1 MVRLYSGDWLCM
13 RHLYNKPVLASSM
26 HNTWTTRPQHHGK
39 VRAFAGEKKKKKK
52 KKRFRKIVHCICIHV
67 SQRGREGSA
76 YLTL

>member
-39 VRAFAGEKKKKKK
+39 VRAFAGERKQRKKK
-52 KKRFRKIVHCICIHV
+52 ICIGISV
-67 SQRGREGSA
+67 FCQPNGGGR
-76 YLTL
+76 

>member
-39 VRAFAGEKKKKKK
+39 VRAFAGERKQRKKNMYRYFCVLSAK
-52 KKRFRKIVHCICIHV
+52 
-67 SQRGREGSA
+67 RGRKVVH
-76 YLTL
+76 T